1 MPRRPRES
9 ELDAKLRQLG
19 VLQEMGQKS
28 RESAATSNLADIRG
42 LTDLYGISEK
52 ETKTPAELAQAAA
65 QTELLKQ
72 HAAYYQERPEEM
84 KARGIQL
91 QAQAL
96 RAMYE
101 AGLPKEAIEAQAR
114 EMGLLPQA
122 TATPMPAKGE
132 YGPAASA
139 TPTPTPAPNNPST
152 LAADYTNIRNAI
164 GGLFGAT
171 PQPLPASTPAD
182 YSFLFPKK
190 KPQPVTP

>member
-1 MPRRPRES
+1 MPRRES
-9 ELDAKLRQLG
+9 ALDARLRQLG

-28 RESAATSNLADIRG
+28 RESAATTNLADIKG

-52 ETKTPAELAQAAA
+52 EQQAPLTDAQLAA

-72 HAAYYQERPEEM
+72 HAEYYKERPEEM

-101 AGLPKEAIEAQAR
+101 AGLPREAIESQAR
-114 EMGLLPQA
+114 QMGLLPQIA
-122 TATPMPAKGE
+122 ATPMPAKGE
-132 YGPAASA
+132 YGPAAGA

-171 PQPLPASTPAD
+171 PQPLPASTPEG

-190 KPQPVTP
+190 KPQPTTP